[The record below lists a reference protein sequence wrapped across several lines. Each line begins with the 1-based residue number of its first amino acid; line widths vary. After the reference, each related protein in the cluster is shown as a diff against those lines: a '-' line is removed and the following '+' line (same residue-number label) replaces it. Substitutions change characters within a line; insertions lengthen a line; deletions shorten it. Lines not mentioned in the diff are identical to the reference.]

1 MRIFIFLILFVVS
14 SFANNYSKAELEKM
28 IAKMVVL
35 GFYGTD
41 VDENSQIAKDI
52 KDGLGGVVLFDLNPT
67 NKKKAKNIESREQL
81 KKLNETLQSFRAE
94 KLLISIDQ
102 EGGAVQ
108 RVKPKYGFTNTLSA
122 NEIAKKGDEFART
135 SYDTLAKELK
145 YAGIN
150 LNFAPSVDLAIN
162 PKNSVV
168 VTRGRSFSKDEKI
181 VTKYAKIFIEQMN
194 EEGIITSLKHFPGHG
209 SSLADSHNGFV
220 DISNTWSKIELEPY
234 KNLIK
239 SKSVDLIMTA
249 HVFNKNIDS
258 KYPATLSYATNSKLL
273 REKLGFDGVLITDDL
288 QMSAITKHYDL
299 KQTVSLAI
307 NSGVN
312 ILLFANQ
319 LAKPLSLQEIVETV
333 YSELQNGNIKLERI
347 IGSNKKI
354 DKLLE
359 KI

>member
-52 KDGLGGVVLFDLNPT
+52 KSGLGGVVLFDLNPT
-67 NKKKAKNIESREQL
+67 NKEKAKNIESREQL
-81 KKLNETLQSFRAE
+81 RKLNETLQSFRAE

-108 RVKPKYGFTNTLSA
+108 RVKPKYGFTDTLSA
-122 NEIAKKGDEFART
+122 NEIAKKGDEFARS

-299 KQTVSLAI
+299 KQTVNLAI

-319 LAKPLSLQEIVETV
+319 LAKPLSLKEIVDTV
-333 YSELQNGNIKLERI
+333 YKELQNGNIKLERI
-347 IGSNKKI
+347 IDSNKKI

>member
-14 SFANNYSKAELEKM
+14 GFANKYSKVELEKM

-35 GFYGTD
+35 GFYGTN

-52 KDGLGGVVLFDLNPT
+52 KSGLGGVVLFDLNPT
-67 NKKKAKNIESREQL
+67 NKEKAKNIESREQL
-81 KKLNETLQSFRAE
+81 RKLNETLQSFRTE

-122 NEIAKKGDEFART
+122 NEIAKKGDEFARS

-150 LNFAPSVDLAIN
+150 LNFAPSVDISIN

-194 EEGIITSLKHFPGHG
+194 EEGILTSLKHFPGHG

-220 DISNTWSKIELEPY
+220 DISNTWSQIELEPY

-319 LAKPLSLQEIVETV
+319 LAKPLSLKEIVDTV
-333 YSELQNGNIKLERI
+333 YKELENGNIKIERI
-347 IGSNKKI
+347 IDSNKKI